1 MDRTSR
7 IDIGNGTRLSVSLI
21 LITAAIEEL
30 V

>member
-7 IDIGNGTRLSVSLI
+7 IDIGNGTRLSISLI
-21 LITAAIEEL
+21 RITAAIEEL

>member
-21 LITAAIEEL
+21 LIAAAIEEL